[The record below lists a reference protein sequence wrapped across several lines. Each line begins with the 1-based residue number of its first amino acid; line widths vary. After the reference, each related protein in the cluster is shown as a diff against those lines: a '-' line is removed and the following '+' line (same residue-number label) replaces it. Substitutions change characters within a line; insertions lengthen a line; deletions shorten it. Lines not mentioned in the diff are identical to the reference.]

1 MFLLLHFQVFSHCFN
16 LCCSISLIVNGGRL
30 SSDFPQE
37 SSFDL
42 KVGTYC
48 FSNRV
53 LFNVTAAGSGNM
65 PSSSFISSV
74 FDSAKNLLSR
84 LLGVKFETLFLSV
97 ANNFHSNSM
106 GWLISI
112 N

>member
-1 MFLLLHFQVFSHCFN
+1 M
-16 LCCSISLIVNGGRL
+16 NGGRL